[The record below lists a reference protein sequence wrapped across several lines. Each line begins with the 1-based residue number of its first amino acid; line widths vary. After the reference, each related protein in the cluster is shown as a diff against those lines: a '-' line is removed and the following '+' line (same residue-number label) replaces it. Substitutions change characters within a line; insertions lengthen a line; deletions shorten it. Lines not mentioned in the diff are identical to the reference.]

1 MTGDCPVKAAV
12 EESDG
17 NSLSNAS
24 APAGTAATTAV
35 AAASSAGVKHHR
47 HRHKL
52 KHRYRFEKTLGKG
65 TYGKVKLATEIST
78 GNQVSLYLVALFV
91 T

>member
-17 NSLSNAS
+17 NGLSNAS
-24 APAGTAATTAV
+24 APAGTPATTPV